1 MLLKIF
7 YESINEQEEENAA
20 EELESEEESQSE
32 KDNYKSAKKISTKD
46 ATASN
51 ARDRIAADFNNI
63 LAFLQAVA
71 LKAPRVQAAP
81 LSLQAYKRAT
91 GWFRQWADIN
101 LKFQVPPNKAA
112 SQDHSVLTGVFS
124 EVATYM
130 QNKEALCPVAAAQHE
145 ADREM
150 HGWDHLPPT
159 SRRVILTPSAADG
172 LTILSA
178 PPPSIHCFLNTRN
191 ATELQADCA
200 LTYSGNNIFLSTG
213 FYQTLLQVHIL
224 AIIYPNTST
233 SLYLIPTTPS
243 SVGPENAQQRAT
255 RVQVL
260 LAMGHD
266 RISREKAGELLD
278 QRIHVVAMTQEIHHI
293 TRNFVRMTEDYL
305 RTEGPL
311 SRAMAT
317 WPRQIDHFECQYDKA
332 FAGHCLFGADIVY
345 WIHKQV
351 KIFLHSCNTTSM
363 EDV

>member
-1 MLLKIF
+1 M
-7 YESINEQEEENAA
+7 
-20 EELESEEESQSE
+20 
-32 KDNYKSAKKISTKD
+32 
-46 ATASN
+46 
-51 ARDRIAADFNNI
+51 
-63 LAFLQAVA
+63 A

-112 SQDHSVLTGVFS
+112 SQDHSVLTVVFS

-200 LTYSGNNIFLSTG
+200 LTYSGNNIFLPTT
-213 FYQTLLQVHIL
+213 FCQALLQGRIL
-224 AIIYPNTST
+224 AIPVPDAPTGL
-233 SLYLIPTTPS
+233 SLLFTPTS
-243 SVGPENAQQRAT
+243 SVVPENA
-255 RVQVL
+255 
-260 LAMGHD
+260 
-266 RISREKAGELLD
+266 
-278 QRIHVVAMTQEIHHI
+278 
-293 TRNFVRMTEDYL
+293 
-305 RTEGPL
+305 
-311 SRAMAT
+311 
-317 WPRQIDHFECQYDKA
+317 
-332 FAGHCLFGADIVY
+332 
-345 WIHKQV
+345 
-351 KIFLHSCNTTSM
+351 
-363 EDV
+363 